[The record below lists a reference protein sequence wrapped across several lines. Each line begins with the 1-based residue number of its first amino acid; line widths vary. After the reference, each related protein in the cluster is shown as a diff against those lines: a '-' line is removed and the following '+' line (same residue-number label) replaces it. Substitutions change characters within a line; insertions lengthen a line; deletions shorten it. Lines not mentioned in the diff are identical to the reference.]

1 LSIRLASVLESYI
14 PPFCSYH
21 LNLLLILSSFFP
33 PKFVKMVRVVVIL
46 LALVLLFNM
55 LLHLATVSRRAVVL
69 KLAVLI
75 CLAEGDFRAYLLN

>member
-1 LSIRLASVLESYI
+1 
-14 PPFCSYH
+14 
-21 LNLLLILSSFFP
+21 
-33 PKFVKMVRVVVIL
+33 MVRVVVIL